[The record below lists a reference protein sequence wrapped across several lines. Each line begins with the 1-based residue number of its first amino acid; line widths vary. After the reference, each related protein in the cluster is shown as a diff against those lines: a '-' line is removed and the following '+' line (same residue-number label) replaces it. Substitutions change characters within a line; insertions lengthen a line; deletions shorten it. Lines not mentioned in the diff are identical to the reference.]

1 MRSRKM
7 YDQHAAMVSTDPESA
22 SVYGVKAQ
30 SELNNS
36 KYFHVVDGLP
46 SDIMHG
52 ILEGVLP
59 LHFKVMLRKFIVEE
73 KRFTINELNRRFQGF
88 AFGTSDYRNKP
99 SLLKNIT
106 ASDCH
111 IRQSGIVPDKSL
123 IWFKSNFNFENSG
136 ALSYCNLL
144 YLFRLWVGGM
154 GG

>member
-46 SDIMHG
+46 SDIMHD

-73 KRFTINELNRRFQGF
+73 KIFTFNELNRRIQGF
-88 AFGTSDYRNKP
+88 AFGTSDCRNK
-99 SLLKNIT
+99 SSFLKNIT

-111 IRQSGIVPDKSL
+111 IRQSGIVPVKSL
-123 IWFKSNFNFENSG
+123 IWFKSNFNYENSVSIHTVICCICSG
-136 ALSYCNLL
+136 G
-144 YLFRLWVGGM
+144 WVGVYFS
-154 GG
+154 

>member
-1 MRSRKM
+1 MYFLSSLQKKEEFTMRSRKM
-7 YDQHAAMVSTDPESA
+7 YDRHAAMVSTDPESA

-46 SDIMHG
+46 SDIMHD

-73 KRFTINELNRRFQGF
+73 KRFTINELNRRIQGF

-106 ASDCH
+106 ASDC
-111 IRQSGIVPDKSL
+111 QSGIVPNKSL

-136 ALSYCNLL
+136 AFIL
-144 YLFRLWVGGM
+144 
-154 GG
+154 